1 MRSKIVLTISSAV
14 GLFFLTLLACALVQG
29 YHARSMANRFLSDVR
44 KLRVGQSTYDDV
56 LRIQT
61 NYKSRSSV
69 EGKECDQNLCILDFS
84 FDNRWLYHSGLVP
97 GSRFTGSLTVRK
109 GILDRVKL
117 SLLSNPR
124 NDAVT
129 EEVPAA
135 PNLSAYEVGGRKSGK
150 AYSYVW
156 AQITS
161 AASADDRQKAYAFNL
176 ACLTKWGGC
185 KDSNEL
191 LPIIRGPR

>member
-1 MRSKIVLTISSAV
+1 MRRKIVLTIFGGA
-14 GLFFLTLLACALVQG
+14 GLLFSILLACALGQA
-29 YHARSMANRFLSDVR
+29 YRARTKGDAFLSDVR
-44 KLRVGQSTYDDV
+44 KLHLGQSTYDDV

-69 EGKECDQNLCILDFS
+69 EGDGCDQNLCILDFS
-84 FDNRWLYHSGLVP
+84 FENRWLYHFGLVP
-97 GSRFTGSLTVRK
+97 GARFTGSLTVKK
-109 GILDRVKL
+109 GILVRVRL

-124 NDAVT
+124 FDAKT
-129 EEVPAA
+129 EETPAD
-135 PNLSAYEVGGRKSGK
+135 PNISAYEVGGTKFNSGR

-156 AQITS
+156 AHITTG
-161 AASADDRQKAYAFNL
+161 ASEEERARAYAFNL

-191 LPIIRGPR
+191 LPIF